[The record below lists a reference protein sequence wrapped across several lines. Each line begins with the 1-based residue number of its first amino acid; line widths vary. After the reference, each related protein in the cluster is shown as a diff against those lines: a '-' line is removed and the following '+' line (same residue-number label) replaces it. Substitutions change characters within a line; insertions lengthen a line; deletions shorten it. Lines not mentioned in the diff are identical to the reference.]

1 MPYLVSGAPTG
12 HFVVWDLEKRRMHH
26 VREAHRGPIT
36 HMAFVPKEPLLI
48 TSGTDNAVKMWIFDT
63 ADGMSRYLQRRCGCP
78 GPARKLQFYGEG
90 DKELIVGGGFKGNA
104 LESIPLGQRGPS
116 CLIVKHF
123 GVLVACGLDD
133 GTLAIVD
140 LNSKSIVRSFQCGV
154 PATDLAFAP
163 DGRWL
168 AAAVCDGGLRI
179 FDLPA
184 ARCID
189 SFLFAQ
195 PALGLCFSP
204 SGAFLVTSHA
214 KNNAIQVW
222 ANKFLFDPSLSAP
235 LLRPEPE
242 APINVEEPGAPDE
255 EEEEQSTT
263 KNSVSI

>member
-1 MPYLVSGAPTG
+1 ML
-12 HFVVWDLEKRRMHH
+12 
-26 VREAHRGPIT
+26 
-36 HMAFVPKEPLLI
+36 
-48 TSGTDNAVKMWIFDT
+48 TSSDA
-63 ADGMSRYLQRRCGCP
+63 
-78 GPARKLQFYGEG
+78 
-90 DKELIVGGGFKGNA
+90 
-104 LESIPLGQRGPS
+104 
-116 CLIVKHF
+116 
-123 GVLVACGLDD
+123 LVASSFLFLVVMP
-133 GTLAIVD
+133 GTT
-140 LNSKSIVRSFQCGV
+140 SSFLLLVVIPVLLVGMPLFLPRRTALHLRCGV

-222 ANKFLFDPSLSAP
+222 ANKWLVQRRFWGSCAYCLSKRTGISLFKKFLASL
-235 LLRPEPE
+235 
-242 APINVEEPGAPDE
+242 
-255 EEEEQSTT
+255 
-263 KNSVSI
+263 